1 MDLPVPTS
9 LSTAQIVLM
18 LLASALSGGLIL
30 AVINWLVNWLSGRSK
45 AEIIEIHARSVK
57 LETESQTTSAHMLM
71 EAMERIRELVE
82 INSELQE
89 EATESGRRADNF
101 ERNLEIERQAH
112 EQLKIASEL
121 REHFIQQLEAANKM
135 GIALKNLPAEK
146 KDMDKAS

>member
-1 MDLPVPTS
+1 MDLPAPTS
-9 LSTAQIVLM
+9 LSTTQIVLM

-30 AVINWLVNWLSGRSK
+30 AVINRLANWLSGRSK

-71 EAMERIRELVE
+71 EAMERIRELVD

-89 EATESGRRADNF
+89 EATENGRRADNF
-101 ERNLEIERQAH
+101 EYALKERDQ
-112 EQLKIASEL
+112 QLAQERTTAAL

-135 GIALKNLPAEK
+135 GVALKDLPAEK
-146 KDMDKAS
+146 KDVDKAS